1 MVKYSVYYLNNKSR
15 EAKFVGDNRLFKA
28 FYASNNLC
36 LTSLV
41 TCILSSLLNLTIFS
55 AVKFK
60 SLQQGQW
67 HCLKHLNI
75 SMSQARRPGQWHW
88 IVKPWS
94 KSKSKSKPLSQQ
106 TPKLNKGPPK
116 KEKRSIWTLGWHY
129 RVFHNNRPWL
139 SRPICSSPVMI
150 SLINCPLEVS
160 FLSFYVFLVM

>member
-1 MVKYSVYYLNNKSR
+1 MKWNNHWLNIRFINLNNKSK
-15 EAKFVGDNRLFKA
+15 EAKFVGDKILFKA

-41 TCILSSLLNLTIFS
+41 TSILSSLLNLTIFS

-94 KSKSKSKPLSQQ
+94 KSKPLSQQ
-106 TPKLNKGPPK
+106 TPKLNKSPPK
-116 KEKRSIWTLGWHY
+116 KEERRIWTKGWHKN
-129 RVFHNNRPWL
+129 HMDQPPHQPPN
-139 SRPICSSPVMI
+139 
-150 SLINCPLEVS
+150 PLTFKHEGV
-160 FLSFYVFLVM
+160 LK